1 MSKPSA
7 NWLLSE
13 LPGLERAGIVDAAT
27 AARLRAHYQ
36 VAADDR
42 GFALGLS
49 GILGALLV
57 GLGVILL
64 IAYNWDSWGRG
75 LRLSVAALPLIA
87 GQLACVAALRRAPSS
102 RILRARAAGF
112 DVNGVFWGKLLY

>member
-49 GILGALLV
+49 GILGELLV
-57 GLGVILL
+57 GLGVLL
-64 IAYNWDSWGRG
+64 LLATKWASRVRG
-75 LRLSVAALPLIA
+75 LRLSVGAIPLIA
-87 GQLACVAALRRAPSS
+87 HQLQKSDWGQVWQEDGS
-102 RILRARAAGF
+102 R
-112 DVNGVFWGKLLY
+112 